1 MSYSHLGGDSRDSFP
16 ELEPFFQMIE
26 SFMGFLPNSLLTMS
40 KNPDLVK
47 AFQTLA
53 GVVFSSKH
61 LKPDLIQLIALASS
75 LSSGCKY
82 CQAHTSHGAGKAGVS
97 EEKINEILKY
107 QESNYFDDSE
117 KAALDLAFASGFTPN
132 QVEKKHFE
140 ELQKYFSKEAIID
153 IVSVISLFGWL
164 NRWNDTFGTV
174 LEDVPKEFVEQK
186 LFPLGWN
193 N

>member
-1 MSYSHLGGDSRDSFP
+1 MSYSHIGGDSRASFP
-16 ELEPFFQMIE
+16 ELESLFQMIE

-82 CQAHTSHGAGKAGVS
+82 CQAHTSHAASKAGVS
-97 EEKINEILKY
+97 E
-107 QESNYFDDSE
+107 
-117 KAALDLAFASGFTPN
+117 
-132 QVEKKHFE
+132 
-140 ELQKYFSKEAIID
+140 
-153 IVSVISLFGWL
+153 
-164 NRWNDTFGTV
+164 
-174 LEDVPKEFVEQK
+174 
-186 LFPLGWN
+186 
-193 N
+193 